1 METLKKMNLANKPN
15 KPGIPQAS
23 AETPASADALI
34 TACETQVSP
43 AQTPVPRK
51 LWDNKWG
58 LFPAAKFVVIC
69 YPAIEF

>member
-51 LWDNKWG
+51 L
-58 LFPAAKFVVIC
+58 
-69 YPAIEF
+69 